1 MKVTT
6 TVETNCAVIS
16 KNKAM
21 EFKIAN
27 SADFFHILSSSL
39 YKHPMEAMIREII
52 CNAWDAHVEANIT
65 RPIEITLTSE
75 YLRIQD
81 FGKGIP
87 QDKIQQVYGTYGAST
102 KVEDSN
108 QTGGFGLGC
117 KSPFAYTDNFEVTSC
132 CNGTKTIYQMNKS
145 SFDLD
150 GKPTITPIV
159 SVPTEK
165 TGLAVLVN
173 LKDPNELDNFS
184 RIIEEI
190 IYFSGEQALVNGVL
204 QTSPIQFASD
214 SSWVIYSSPIYVNRA
229 VDSIYIRYGAVAY
242 KIPILNKQEDISDIA
257 KEYIN
262 NINEFDFYLR
272 TLNNAVQDSGVVL
285 IFKAEPNKLT
295 VTPSREEIRVT
306 ETNLIY
312 LNSLFKTFLSCIHR
326 ILHNKRYWIN
336 KSIVHNVNL
345 FKPLTAIT
353 QSVKRVYLKKL
364 KYCLTQEYQ
373 IGTLFS
379 RWLTKD
385 RELENVWFLFEEYF
399 RFTVEDKT
407 LLHKT
412 IKYLQNQRREIS
424 KEYLYHANLP
434 ERGNYADWFYRVY
447 KPYVLNKILEDKLLT
462 KVTKFYIPRENS
474 QYFKITSL
482 TDKFNKN
489 PVWVLDFALKNIIF
503 VNVRDTEQLND
514 YINSLYNGYIT
525 NATLL
530 YVLSSNQKQN
540 EKVREW
546 YSKNGFNII
555 DITLRVEPKVKKEK
569 VKKEA
574 STILS
579 CHILNDGF
587 FRGDTS
593 THWEFSRLY
602 NTDWHL
608 IDTTSEDFKKYKAV
622 VKMNCKDCKFRA
634 FLGFSGKLSNYI
646 AKFYGHEVIV
656 VKSKQEAEIL
666 QKKYNLLPFNTYLK
680 DQVTKKILKRYD
692 DFCLIYNSDAYWLN
706 CCTRFFDQHDWD
718 SRNACV
724 RFIQKTE
731 GLKEPFY
738 KDVHTLQWFEC
749 NDEELVLLYKM
760 YLYYKDSIDIS
771 IKVPRAIKK
780 YLRDFMENNIRY
792 MNTDLDFSKKDV
804 REFVINHILGKHQ

>member
-6 TVETNCAVIS
+6 TVETNCAVVS

-39 YKHPMEAMIREII
+39 YKHPMEAMVREII
-52 CNAWDAHVEANIT
+52 CNAWDAHVEANVT

-87 QDKIQQVYGTYGAST
+87 QDKIQQIYGTYGAST

-159 SVPTEK
+159 SVLTEQ

-173 LKDPNELDNFS
+173 LRDPNELDNLS

-190 IYFSGEQALVNGVL
+190 IYFSGEQALVNDVL

-214 SSWVIYSSPIYVNRA
+214 SSWVIYSSPTYVNRA
-229 VDSIYIRYGAVAY
+229 IDSIYIRYGAVAY
-242 KIPILNKQEDISDIA
+242 KIPILNKQEGLSDTA

-262 NINEFDFYLR
+262 KINEFDIYLR
-272 TLNNAVQDSGVVL
+272 ALNNAVQDSGVVL

-336 KSIVHNVNL
+336 KSIVHNVDL
-345 FKPLTAIT
+345 SKPLTAIT
-353 QSVKRVYLKKL
+353 RSVKRVYLKKL

-379 RWLTKD
+379 RWLTKN
-385 RELENVWFLFEEYF
+385 RELENVWFLYEEYL
-399 RFTVEDKT
+399 RFAVEDKT

-412 IKYLQNQRREIS
+412 IKYLQNQRREIP
-424 KEYLYHANLP
+424 KTNFYHANLP
-434 ERGNYADWFYRVY
+434 ERGEYADWFYRIY
-447 KPYVLNKILEDKLLT
+447 KPHVLNKILEDKLLA

-489 PVWVLDFALKNIIF
+489 PVWVLDLALKNIIF
-503 VNVRDTEQLND
+503 VNVRDIEQLND
-514 YINSLYNGYIT
+514 YINSLYDGCIT
-525 NATLL
+525 STSLL
-530 YVLSSNQKQN
+530 YVLSRDQKQN
-540 EKVREW
+540 KKVREW

-555 DITLRVEPKVKKEK
+555 DITLSVKPKVKKEK

-579 CHILNDGF
+579 YHTLNDGF
-587 FRGDTS
+587 FNGDTS
-593 THWEFSRLY
+593 TNWEFNRLY
-602 NTDWHL
+602 NANWHS

-622 VKMNCKDCKFRA
+622 VKMNSKDCKFRA
-634 FLGFSGKLSNYI
+634 FLGFSQKLSNYI
-646 AKFYGHEVIV
+646 VKFYGHEIIV
-656 VKSKQEAEIL
+656 AKSKQEAQLL
-666 QKKYNLLPFNTYLK
+666 QKKYNLLSFDSYLK
-680 DQVTKKILKRYD
+680 KQTTERILKRYD
-692 DFCLIYNSDAYWLN
+692 DFCTICHSENYWIR
-706 CCTRFFDQHDWD
+706 CIDRFFGEYDW
-718 SRNACV
+718 STRHVCAN
-724 RFIQKTE
+724 FITHTE
-731 GLKEPFY
+731 NLKEPFY
-738 KDVHTLQWFEC
+738 KDVHTLQWFER

-760 YLYYKDSIDIS
+760 YLCYKDSIDIF
-771 IKVPRAIKK
+771 IKVPKAVKK

-804 REFVINHILGKHQ
+804 REFVINHILGKHK